1 MTEAPRPD
9 PSGRAAASGRQGAER
24 PGAEPPRAGHS
35 RRRDAKGAAP
45 GHLQRPGSTSVLE
58 RRADGGALRRSVLPG
73 GLRVVT
79 EEVPGSRSASV
90 GLWVGIGSRDES
102 GPLAGAAHYLEHL
115 LFKGTA
121 RRTAAQLAEE
131 IDMVGGELNAFT
143 AKEHTCYYA
152 HVLDSDLALAVDV
165 VTDVVLNAV
174 CAPEHME
181 LERGVVLDEI
191 AMRDDDPED
200 LVHDELGAALH
211 GGHPLGLP
219 VLGTVESITSM
230 DRGLLYDFYRQRY
243 TPERM
248 ILSVAGNVAHD
259 DVLRLA
265 EEAFA
270 GRLTGSA
277 LPVAPRTG
285 QAHVPDRRRLALA
298 GQETEQAHVLLGLP
312 GVSRHDTRRYTLGV
326 LNAALGGGMSSRL
339 FQEVRERRGLA
350 YSVYSSVASYADT
363 GSVSV
368 YAGCHPDR
376 LGTVVG
382 LLRSVLSEVATGG
395 LTDAEVARG
404 KGQLR
409 GGLVLGLE
417 DTGSRMIR
425 TGKSE
430 LNYAQ
435 HWTVDEQLELI
446 DVVTAEGIAALA
458 AELLDVERSPL
469 SAAVVGPYAH
479 ADDLP
484 TELHEVIA

>member
-1 MTEAPRPD
+1 LTEPARPETV
-9 PSGRAAASGRQGAER
+9 SGRAAAGAECAR
-24 PGAEPPRAGHS
+24 GRVHSSGGHS
-35 RRRDAKGAAP
+35 SGHSNSDGATP
-45 GHLQRPGSTSVLE
+45 GHLQRPGSTRVLE

-90 GLWVGIGSRDES
+90 GLWVGVGSRDES
-102 GPLAGAAHYLEHL
+102 SPLAGAAHYLEHL
-115 LFKGTA
+115 LFKGTD

-181 LERGVVLDEI
+181 LERGVVLGEL
-191 AMRDDDPED
+191 AMRDEDPED
-200 LVHDELGAALH
+200 LVHDEFSAALH
-211 GGHPLGLP
+211 GDHPLGRP
-219 VLGTVESITSM
+219 VLGSLESITGM
-230 DRGLLYDFYRQRY
+230 DRAALYDFYRERY

-248 ILSVAGNVAHD
+248 ILAVAGNVSHA
-259 DVLRLA
+259 DVVRLA
-265 EEAFA
+265 GAAFDA
-270 GRLTGSA
+270 RLASSA
-277 LPVAPRTG
+277 TPEAPREG
-285 QAHVPDRRRLALA
+285 RELLAGSRRLALST
-298 GQETEQAHVLLGLP
+298 QDSEQAHVMLGMP
-312 GVSRHDTRRYTLGV
+312 GLSRHDERRFALGV

-350 YSVYSSVASYADT
+350 YSVYSSVSSYADA
-363 GSVSV
+363 GIVSV

-382 LLRSVLSEVATGG
+382 VLRSVLSQVAAEG

-425 TGKSE
+425 AGKSE
-430 LNYAQ
+430 LNYAK

-446 DVVTAEGIAALA
+446 DAVTGEELAALA
-458 AELLDVERSPL
+458 AELLGHPL

-479 ADDLP
+479 ANELP
-484 TELHEVIA
+484 PELYEVIS